1 MPLSP
6 LPLRHGHF
14 SLRQPEGHV
23 HGAIHLDG
31 GGEHGLD
38 NLVWYNAAGMCTCTD
53 NKLADHAE
61 RRIDVYGSGDTGA
74 HSARHQNAGT

>member
-31 GGEHGLD
+31 GGEHGWTTWCGTMPQEG
-38 NLVWYNAAGMCTCTD
+38 VCGQTT
-53 NKLADHAE
+53 
-61 RRIDVYGSGDTGA
+61 GSQTM
-74 HSARHQNAGT
+74 